1 MCHHGA
7 ITSFGSVILRAV
19 AMGESEPRVR
29 LVVCPMEAAVPAIP
43 VPKASAR
50 R

>member
-7 ITSFGSVILRAV
+7 ITSLGSVILCTVRV
-19 AMGESEPRVR
+19 GESEPWAR
-29 LVVCPMEAAVPAIP
+29 LAVCPMEAVVRVIP
-43 VPKASAR
+43 VPKAFAR